1 MQAGITR
8 INGRLLLALLTA
20 IAMVVSVFV
29 LVASPAGADHEPPD
43 DEVAHDGPGGT
54 NETAFWVSYLES
66 ERGITDAS
74 CQKSEENG
82 DQAFVMPAAP
92 AGGVWVLL
100 VVKQANT
107 NWVYYDPEPGHSYPA
122 AGQQGPGFSHVIMCS
137 VKLPTTTTTE
147 ATTTTTEATTTTTEA
162 TTTTTE
168 ATTTTTTTEPEETT
182 TTTEPEET
190 TTTTIEDEVLGE
202 EVTTTQPEET
212 TTTVEDEVLAEEL
225 PFTGIDTG
233 GLAIIASAMASL
245 GLLVTL
251 SARRIED

>member
-147 ATTTTTEATTTTTEA
+147 ATTTTTEATTTTTE
-162 TTTTTE
+162 
-168 ATTTTTTTEPEETT
+168 ETT